1 MVQWN
6 VYHQDKWT
14 NEMYIIKTNGP
25 MKCISSRQMDQWNVY
40 HQDKWT
46 NEMSIIETNGSMN
59 AYNQTFKKIN
69 GPINA

>member
-1 MVQWN
+1 
-6 VYHQDKWT
+6 
-14 NEMYIIKTNGP
+14 
-25 MKCISSRQMDQWNVY
+25 MDQWNVY

-46 NEMSIIETNGSMN
+46 NEMSIIKTNGSMN